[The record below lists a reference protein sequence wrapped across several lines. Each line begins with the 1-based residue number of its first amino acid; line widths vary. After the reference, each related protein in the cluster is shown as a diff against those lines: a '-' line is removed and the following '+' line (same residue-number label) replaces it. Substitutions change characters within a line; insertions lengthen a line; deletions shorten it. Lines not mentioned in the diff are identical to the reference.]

1 MPFSA
6 GFDAVFKVG
15 ATDISAYT
23 TDVKFRPARK
33 DYDLPV
39 LGGGAVKSMVGP
51 VKTIIDL
58 QGFIDPT
65 LTAILTAK
73 MAETSPASVGITYQ
87 PQGTTTGLPQRT
99 ANAFVVD
106 YEENTP
112 SEGPGKWTCKL
123 AVDGL
128 VTYSTQ

>member
-1 MPFSA
+1 MAFSA
-6 GFDAVFKVG
+6 GFDAVITIG

-51 VKTIIDL
+51 VKTVIDL
-58 QGFIDPT
+58 QGFVDPAAT
-65 LTAILTAK
+65 VVFTAH
-73 MAETSPASVGITYQ
+73 MAETTPASAAVIYQ
-87 PQGTTTGLPQRT
+87 PQGTTVGLPKRSCS
-99 ANAFVVD
+99 AFVVD
-106 YEENTP
+106 YEEDTP
-112 SEGPGKWTCKL
+112 SEGPAKWSAKL

-128 VTYSTQ
+128 VTYGVN